1 MRWRPGVFFVSLG
14 LAVALVGCGSP
25 SDPENNRETALL
37 EQSGEVTLGYGDEV
51 AVNGS
56 VVRVAF
62 GQVLSDSR
70 CPTDVVCVWEGNAEV
85 EIGIR
90 VGMGPTVPL
99 RLNTTQE
106 PRFVDWQGIRVTLLA
121 LMPAARS
128 DTDLKPEDYSV
139 TLRLEPLL

>member
-1 MRWRPGVFFVSLG
+1 MRWRPGVLFASLG
-14 LAVALVGCGSP
+14 LAVALLGCGSP

-90 VGMGPTVPL
+90 AGMGPTVPL

-121 LMPAARS
+121 LMPAPRS
-128 DTDLKPEDYSV
+128 DTDLRPEDYSV
-139 TLRLEPLL
+139 TLRLEPLR